1 MALAFVAVN
10 ALHLDYVG
18 CLAVNMYLLL
28 LTFACLYEFR
38 SDSKLLKVFVFS
50 LRIIFQLL

>member
-18 CLAVNMYLLL
+18 CLAINMYLLL

-38 SDSKLLKVFVFS
+38 SDSKLLKVFVFN
-50 LRIIFQLL
+50 LRIIF